1 MFIIH
6 RNVDYY
12 YCALV
17 GISVQPSFRRTV
29 QAVFSKMVLDP
40 FESKDNRVK
49 FLTLNIAA
57 VYTS

>member
-1 MFIIH
+1 MCIIL

-17 GISVQPSFRRTV
+17 GISVQPSFTKNV
-29 QAVFSKMVLDP
+29 QALFPKMVLDP
-40 FESKDNRVK
+40 FESKDNTVK
-49 FLTLNIAA
+49 FLTLNIVA